1 MNKPDNTA
9 WKQKLQAF
17 MDKIKTASRGQSLK
31 EWVSTHKEITILGG
45 LLVVLLIV
53 AAATSGNES
62 SDTKESVNETITI
75 IGNSKTTAEA
85 ELDEGETHQEITALI
100 NRYFTALA
108 ACDIETLN
116 NICETAE
123 PFDAEVLAEHA
134 SYIQGYRN
142 VDCTIMDGLVEGTY
156 VVYAYYEMKFYYI
169 DTPAPALVQL
179 YIKTGEDQ
187 MPYIYQGVIDGEL
200 SAYIAELTASQ
211 EISGLA
217 DEVNKKLQIAC
228 AADPDLDTFIRVLQN
243 QTQSRSV
250 EESSHS
256 SAEQEDTSGQTDEST
271 DEENSNLD

>member
-17 MDKIKTASRGQSLK
+17 MEKIKTAPWWQKLK
-31 EWVSTHKEITILGG
+31 EWVCTHKETSILGG
-45 LLVVLLIV
+45 LFVILLIV
-53 AAATSGNES
+53 VAATSGNKS
-62 SDTKESVNETITI
+62 SDAKESVNETITI

-85 ELDEGETHQEITALI
+85 ESNEEEAHQEITALI
-100 NRYFTALA
+100 KRYFTALA
-108 ACDIETLN
+108 DCDVDTLN

-142 VDCTIMDGLVEGTY
+142 IDCTIMDGLVEGTY
-156 VVYAYYEMKFYYI
+156 VVYVYYEMKFYYI

-200 SAYIAELTASQ
+200 SAYIAELAAGE
-211 EISGLA
+211 EISKLA

-243 QTQSRSV
+243 QTQNRSG
-250 EESSHS
+250 EGGSQGT
-256 SAEQEDTSGQTDEST
+256 AEQQDTSAQMDDST
-271 DEENSNLD
+271 DEESSNLY